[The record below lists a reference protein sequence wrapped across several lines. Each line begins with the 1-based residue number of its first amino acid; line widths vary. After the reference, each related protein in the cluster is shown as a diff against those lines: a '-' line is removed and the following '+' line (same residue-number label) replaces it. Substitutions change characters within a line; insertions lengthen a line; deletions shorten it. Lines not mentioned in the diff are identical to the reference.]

1 MHDADHPHD
10 YADGQLPPAQPGAC
24 WVCPKCEQEVVGGLH
39 NHQPVDGRVGFEHIV
54 CPTTHDAVDH
64 PDHYTAGGIECIDA
78 LEAALTDEQFAGF
91 CRGNALKYLWR
102 AGRKGDVVEDLRKAS
117 WYVDREIGARA

>member
-1 MHDADHPHD
+1 MPDHTDHPLDFMDGHVD
-10 YADGQLPPAQPGAC
+10 DRAELVRAASEILSRPLADP
-24 WVCPKCEQEVVGGLH
+24 
-39 NHQPVDGRVGFEHIV
+39 
-54 CPTTHDAVDH
+54 VDH

-78 LEAALTDEQFAGF
+78 LAAALTDEQFAGF

-117 WYVDREIGARA
+117 WYVDREIGARS